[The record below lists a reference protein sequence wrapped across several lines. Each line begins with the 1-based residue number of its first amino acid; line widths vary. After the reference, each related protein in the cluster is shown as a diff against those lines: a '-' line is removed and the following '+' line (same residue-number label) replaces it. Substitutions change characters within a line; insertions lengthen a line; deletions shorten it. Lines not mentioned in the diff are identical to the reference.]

1 MIVEYYQGGVG
12 VRKIKNLFPIIMFT
26 LGHAALISLGA
37 VCFLNVAAIV
47 LTPFGSTGS
56 YPRFLPFC
64 VIMGLTALFAWMYLT
79 FRNARY
85 FLNHD
90 THLRLKIALEVTL
103 TILLAPAG
111 IWLWENLLGWLQRVV

>member
-1 MIVEYYQGGVG
+1 MKKTANV
-12 VRKIKNLFPIIMFT
+12 FPLILYT

-64 VIMGLTALFAWMYLT
+64 VIVGILAFAAWVVLSI
-79 FRNARY
+79 RNARHL
-85 FLNHD
+85 LNHD
-90 THLRLKIALEVTL
+90 THLRRKIALEVVLTL
-103 TILLAPAG
+103 ILTLPG
-111 IWLWENLLGWLQRVV
+111 MWLWENLLSWLQRVV

>member
-1 MIVEYYQGGVG
+1 M
-12 VRKIKNLFPIIMFT
+12 RKIKTLFPILLYS
-26 LGHAALISLGA
+26 LGHAAVISLGA

-64 VIMGLTALFAWMYLT
+64 VIVGLLAFVGWALLT

-90 THLRLKIALEVTL
+90 THLRWKIALEITL
-103 TILLAPAG
+103 TLILTIPG
-111 IWLWENLLGWLQRVV
+111 MWLWDNLFSWLQRVV